1 MNQYLVVVAVVF
13 GINLLPAFAPPTW
26 SVLVYFALSQNLN
39 EIALIALGVI
49 SATTARLILAWAFR
63 KNQRRFPKSY
73 VHNLENAATHLRR
86 SKGHIAAIWIL
97 FFVSPF
103 SSAQLFEAAG
113 LMKGVALK
121 PLGLAFASGRV
132 LTYSLYV
139 FGTSAFA
146 ATSLGQIVKG
156 NLTSPLAIAIQILF
170 IVGLIALGMIRWRPY
185 ESKLSN

>member
-1 MNQYLVVVAVVF
+1 MSQYLLVVAVVF
-13 GINLLPAFAPPTW
+13 GINLMPAFAPPTW

-39 EIALIALGVI
+39 EVALITLGVT

-63 KNQRRFPKSY
+63 KNQQRFPKSY
-73 VHNLENAATHLRR
+73 VANLENAATHLKR
-86 SKGHIAAIWIL
+86 SKGHIAAIWLL
-97 FFVSPF
+97 FFISPF

-113 LMKGVALK
+113 LMKGIELK

-146 ATSLGQIVKG
+146 ATSLGQIVKD
-156 NLTSPLAIAIQILF
+156 NLTSPLAIAVQIFF
-170 IVGLIALGMIRWRPY
+170 ILALVALGMIRWRPY
-185 ESKLSN
+185 EPKSLS